1 MDNFMEILLTDKL
14 VHVQSVC
21 TRPFLLLPSKKGL
34 GARLYMIK
42 CSFNTHG
49 VSIEVH
55 VCGASGTG
63 NHSYGGSNQ

>member
-1 MDNFMEILLTDKL
+1 MDNFTEILLTDKL

-34 GARLYMIK
+34 GARLYNMIK
-42 CSFNTHG
+42 CSFNTHWVG
-49 VSIEVH
+49 IE
-55 VCGASGTG
+55 VCGASGAG